1 MSVYERLREGLLRT
15 RDRLSEGLGLATSGP
30 DPDWEQ
36 LEEVLLAADV
46 GVTATGEILEA
57 VRSQR
62 GGDVRETLAGELLN
76 ILNKSSIPPGE
87 PSKPPKVLLIV
98 GVNGTGKT
106 TTVAKMAHRAI
117 GRGLKP
123 LVVAADTFRAAATE
137 QLATWADRVGA
148 ELVKG
153 REGADAASVVHDG
166 LQVALS
172 RGADEV
178 IIDTA
183 GRLHTKRP
191 LMDELAKVKR
201 IAGRVVESAPH
212 ETLLVMD
219 ATVGGNGLVQAR
231 QFSEALG
238 VEGIVLTKLDG
249 TAKGGI
255 VIAVARDL
263 GIPVRFTGVGEGLE
277 DLLAFSPKEFVSA
290 LVGNSGE

>member
-1 MSVYERLREGLLRT
+1 LSVYERLKKGLFRT
-15 RDRLSEGLGLATSGP
+15 RDRLSVGLGLVGSGSV
-30 DPDWEQ
+30 PDWEQ

-46 GVTATGEILEA
+46 GVSATGEILES

-62 GGDVRETLAGELLN
+62 GGDVLETLSGVLLN
-76 ILNKSSIPPGE
+76 ILNTPSTKICE
-87 PSKPPKVLLIV
+87 PSKPPKVVLIV

-117 GRGLKP
+117 GAGKKP
-123 LVVAADTFRAAATE
+123 LVVAADTFRAAAIE

-148 ELVKG
+148 ELVQGK
-153 REGADAASVVHDG
+153 EGADAASVVHDG
-166 LQVALS
+166 LQAALS

-219 ATVGGNGLVQAR
+219 ATVGGNGMVQAR
-231 QFSEALG
+231 QFKEALG

-263 GIPVRFTGVGEGLE
+263 GIPVRYAGVGEGLE
-277 DLLAFSPKEFVSA
+277 DLLAFSPEAFVKA